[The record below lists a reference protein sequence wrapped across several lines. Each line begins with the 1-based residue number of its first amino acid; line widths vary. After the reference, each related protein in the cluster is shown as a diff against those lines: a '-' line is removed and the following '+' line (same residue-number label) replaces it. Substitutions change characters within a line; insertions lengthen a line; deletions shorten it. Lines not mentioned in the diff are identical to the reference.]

1 MQLLPGTLNALV
13 LSTLADGPRHGYAIA
28 EALRRSSRG
37 ELLVEEGAL
46 YHALHRMERE
56 GWLRATWR
64 ASDNNRRAK
73 FYALTAEGRRELKRE
88 ARAWSRYAAYLTR
101 VLHPRSGRS

>member
-37 ELLVEEGAL
+37 ELMVEEGAL

-88 ARAWSRYAAYLTR
+88 ARLWSRYGAYLTR